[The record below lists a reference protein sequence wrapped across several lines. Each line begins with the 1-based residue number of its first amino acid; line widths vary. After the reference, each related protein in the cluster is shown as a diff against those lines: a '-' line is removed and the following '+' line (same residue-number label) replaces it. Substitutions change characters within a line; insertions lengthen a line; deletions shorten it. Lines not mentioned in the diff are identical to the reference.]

1 MRRPLIFAC
10 CFVLAGLAAQAAS
23 AAMINGQ
30 FVPDGLVGNVGAEY
44 RLIFVTAGAT
54 RGDQITKTFYDTFVQ
69 GEADL
74 SPLFAGKNS
83 LYKWQAVVTVGDSL
97 PTTGAPTYLA
107 SDVLAGSEP
116 IYNLSSA
123 EVDSKVRNNGDA
135 PIDGAL
141 LSPVKYDQYA
151 GDAGFTWVW
160 TGVAPTPA
168 PEDPIQWA
176 QTWLG
181 AGDGDSYI
189 GKSWLNTKSWI
200 SALEF
205 DHVDAGGEKS
215 GAAVYGISGVLT
227 VPVPEPSTLVLWS
240 LFTGVAGLV
249 FWRKR
254 RQSN

>member
-83 LYKWQAVVTVGDSL
+83 LYKWQAVVTVGTSVPLYDAR
-97 PTTGAPTYLA
+97 T
-107 SDVLAGSEP
+107 VLAGTAP
-116 IYNLSSA
+116 VYNLQSDVVG
-123 EVDSKVRNNGDA
+123 ENGTDML
-135 PIDGAL
+135 DGSL
-141 LSPVKYDQYA
+141 DHSVQYDQYTN
-151 GDAGFTWVW
+151 DAGLTEVW
-160 TGVAPTPA
+160 TGGLAPPGPLYPSTSY
-168 PEDPIQWA
+168 
-176 QTWLG
+176 WLG
-181 AGDGDSYI
+181 TPGAEPPPGETSPVSRSYL
-189 GKSWLNTKSWI
+189 GLAFASDASWLVGFPAQQFITPGVP
-200 SALEF
+200 F
-205 DHVDAGGEKS
+205 

>member
-23 AAMINGQ
+23 AAMIDGQ
-30 FVPDGLVGNVGAEY
+30 FVPDGLVGDVGAEY

-54 RGDQITKTFYDTFVQ
+54 RGDQTTKTFYDTFVQ
-69 GEADL
+69 TEADM

-83 LYKWQAVVTVGDSL
+83 LYNWQAVVTVGDPWATL
-97 PTTGAPTYLA
+97 PTYLA
-107 SDVLAGSEP
+107 RDVLAGSAP
-116 IYNLSSA
+116 IYNLGG
-123 EVDSKVRNNGDA
+123 VKVRDNGDP

-141 LSPVKYDQYA
+141 LEPVWYDQHA
-151 GDAGFTWVW
+151 EDAGFTWVW
-160 TGVAPTPA
+160 TGEAPTPTGG
-168 PEDPIQWA
+168 PIVWA
-176 QTWLG
+176 RTWLG
-181 AGDGDSYI
+181 AGDGNSYI
-189 GKSWLNTKSWI
+189 GKSWSKDGWI
-200 SALEF
+200 SAFES
-205 DHVDAGGEKS
+205 DHVVGGVTF
-215 GAAVYGISGVLT
+215 GAAVYGISDVLT